1 MPHRT
6 TYFFPRQFPDRSG
19 FNASSSSKQLLDHG
33 NKKVTKDA
41 FNIENDLRKP
51 SSKDLYSTV
60 GKNTSK
66 ATATPTTITTPISDL
81 FTSSDDEKYHPKTK
95 QFGED
100 DKYKQKK
107 KQLAAF
113 FDWLSEKKIEKST
126 SHVKLQR
133 LSTEEDCQLLVTP
146 DLEPEP
152 VLPAPGIIKERD
164 VDRNFDR
171 QVSLPRLSSG
181 SSYAGSLFSGITTL
195 DGNFTTDI
203 KVDTSTL
210 VHVPTMKQEV
220 VQEVTE
226 EKEDQQNKNENLVLK
241 TKESYY
247 LQLSLAK
254 RLSAQAGIASE
265 LLFLQ
270 EGVPE
275 ASDARTVSYRLW
287 VQYNPSHN
295 VFFYDFFFHVMT
307 NAYDLVC
314 RSR

>member
-19 FNASSSSKQLLDHG
+19 IDGSSSKQALDHEK
-33 NKKVTKDA
+33 KKVSKDA
-41 FNIENDLRKP
+41 FNIGNDRRKS
-51 SSKDLYSTV
+51 SSKDQYSKSSFPV
-60 GKNTSK
+60 GKNISETTSTTTTI
-66 ATATPTTITTPISDL
+66 ATTITTPIYDL

-100 DKYKQKK
+100 DKYKRKK

-113 FDWLSEKKIEKST
+113 FDWLSEKKVEKFT

-133 LSTEEDCQLLVTP
+133 LSTEEDRHLLVTP
-146 DLEPEP
+146 EPEPEP
-152 VLPAPGIIKERD
+152 VLPVPQIIKERD
-164 VDRNFDR
+164 VDRHFDR

-203 KVDTSTL
+203 KVDTSMT
-210 VHVPTMKQEV
+210 VHLPTTKHD
-220 VQEVTE
+220 VTE
-226 EKEDQQNKNENLVLK
+226 EKEDQGKKENLALK

-265 LLFLQ
+265 LVLLQ

-275 ASDARTVSYRLW
+275 ASDAQTVSYRLW
-287 VQYNPSHN
+287 VQFNPSHPII
-295 VFFYDFFFHVMT
+295 FFLRFDFKVMT
-307 NAYDLVC
+307 N
-314 RSR
+314 